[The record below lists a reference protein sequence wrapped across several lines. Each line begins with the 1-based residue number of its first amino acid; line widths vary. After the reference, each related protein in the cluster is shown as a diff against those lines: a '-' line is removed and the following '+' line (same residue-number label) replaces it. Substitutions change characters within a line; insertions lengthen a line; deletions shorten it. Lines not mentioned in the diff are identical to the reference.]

1 MIADRAIAEF
11 ASHDCDSASISHLIK
26 QSWLQRYNDSFGGE
40 TADRTQR
47 FSRSSQASPPS
58 LAQLLWL

>member
-11 ASHDCDSASISHLIK
+11 ASHDCESASISHLVK
-26 QSWLQRYNDSFGGE
+26 QSWLQRYNGSFGGE
-40 TADRTQR
+40 TGDRTQP

-58 LAQLLWL
+58 LAQFLWL

>member
-11 ASHDCDSASISHLIK
+11 TSHYYDSASISHLVK

-40 TADRTQR
+40 TGDRTQP

-58 LAQLLWL
+58 LAQFLWL